1 MRSLKIPTAHDM
13 QEVAMLRRHLKAMEV
28 QQATCQQLIHSLT
41 FLLQLRTHTSLPA
54 VIPGTTHVEQLS
66 RQVEALHQQAEAER
80 TQRMVQLQG
89 LAQVALELQ
98 ARLAVHDVLR
108 ITTERACDLIGV
120 HQAVTG
126 LRINDS
132 WAQTMQHVVLS
143 DKYAAWRDDRATPDG
158 SDIYALVCQQNRP
171 IRLTQAALEVHPAW
185 RGFGKAAGKHPP
197 LRGLLVVPLVRRDGR
212 NLGLL
217 QVSDK
222 YEGEFT
228 AEDEAIVV
236 QLAQLAA
243 AAIENTHLDEQVQA
257 GRTRLQALSHHLLRV
272 QEVERRE
279 IASELHDEI
288 GQALT
293 GLQILVGM
301 SRGDRL
307 SESAPAYLQKA
318 HELLQEL
325 TTQVRELSLRLRPT
339 MLDDLGLLPT
349 LLWYTERYT
358 LQTQIQVA
366 LTHKGLE
373 GHRFALEV
381 ETAVYRIVQ
390 EALTN
395 VARHTRVREVRVT
408 ITVDAEMLRLRI
420 ADCGPGIT
428 PAVLAARG
436 VSTGLES
443 MRERAEL
450 LQGLYMIDSSP
461 AQGTRILVEIPVGSS
476 TLTRRA
482 SS

>member
-13 QEVAMLRRHLKAMEV
+13 QEVAMLRRHLKAMEI
-28 QQATCQQLIHSLT
+28 QQAACQQLIQSLT
-41 FLLQLRTHTSLPA
+41 FLLQLKTTTSLSA
-54 VIPGTTHVEQLS
+54 VIPATTQVKQLP
-66 RQVEALHQQAEAER
+66 RQAEALRQQVEAER
-80 TQRMVQLQG
+80 TQRMVHLQG
-89 LAQVALELQ
+89 LAQAALELQ
-98 ARLAVHDVLR
+98 ARLAIHDVLR
-108 ITTERACDLIGV
+108 IAAERARDLIGV
-120 HQAVTG
+120 HHAVTG
-126 LRINDS
+126 LMIDDS
-132 WAQTMQHVVLS
+132 GVQAMQHVALS
-143 DKYAAWRDDRATPDG
+143 DKYVAWRDDRETPDG
-158 SDIYALVCQQNRP
+158 SGIYALVCQQNRP
-171 IRLTQAALEVHPAW
+171 MRLTQAALEAHPAW
-185 RGFGKAAGKHPP
+185 RECGKAGKHPP
-197 LRGLLVVPLVRRDGR
+197 QRGLLAVPLVRRDGR

-228 AEDEAIVV
+228 AEDEAILV
-236 QLAQLAA
+236 QLAQLAS
-243 AAIENTHLDEQVQA
+243 AAIENAQLYEQVQA
-257 GRTRLQALSHHLLRV
+257 AHTRLQALSHRLVRV

-279 IASELHDEI
+279 IAGELHDEI

-293 GLQILVGM
+293 GLQLLVEM
-301 SRGDRL
+301 SRQDHL
-307 SESAPAYLQKA
+307 SESAQTYLQKA

-325 TTQVRELSLRLRPT
+325 TAQVRDLSLRLRPA

-349 LLWYTERYT
+349 LLWYAERYSA
-358 LQTQIQVA
+358 QTQIQVD

-373 GHRFALEV
+373 GRRFILEA

-395 VARHTRVREVRVT
+395 VARHTRVREVQVT
-408 ITVDAEMLRLRI
+408 ITVDAEILRLLI

-436 VSTGLES
+436 VSTGLDS

-450 LQGLYMIDSSP
+450 LQGFCMVDSSP
-461 AQGTRILVEIPVGSS
+461 GQGTRILVEIPVGST
-476 TLTRRA
+476 TLTRHA